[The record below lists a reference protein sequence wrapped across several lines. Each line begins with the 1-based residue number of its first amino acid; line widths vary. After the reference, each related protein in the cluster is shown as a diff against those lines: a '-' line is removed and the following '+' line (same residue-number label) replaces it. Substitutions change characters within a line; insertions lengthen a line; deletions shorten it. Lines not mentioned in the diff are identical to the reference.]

1 MNSLKSK
8 LTSDLK
14 KNRWTMK
21 ALANQA
27 GVHPSQLS
35 HWLNGRYTPSY
46 KQARSLAA
54 AATEKTG
61 VAYQPLQFIYNK
73 VNP

>member
-1 MNSLKSK
+1 MNSLRNK
-8 LTSDLK
+8 LVSDLK
-14 KNRWTMK
+14 KNRWSMK
-21 ALANQA
+21 ALAIQA
-27 GVHPSQLS
+27 KVNPTQLS
-35 HWLNGRYTPSY
+35 NWLNGRYTPSY
-46 KQARSLAA
+46 EQARSLAA